1 VEFVQ
6 QSERVAA
13 TDEDDVRL
21 LDCARSIGS
30 VMYRLKLESHLAKA
44 TVLFTVCPAI
54 VKGIRNEHNAN
65 SLADEIPDLSL
76 SMVEVSAT
84 MQSRVADQEQ
94 A

>member
-1 VEFVQ
+1 
-6 QSERVAA
+6 
-13 TDEDDVRL
+13 
-21 LDCARSIGS
+21 
-30 VMYRLKLESHLAKA
+30 MYRLKLESHLAEA
-44 TVLFTVCPAI
+44 TVRLFTVCPAI

-65 SLADEIPDLSL
+65 SLADEISDLSL